1 MDNCITRLRL
11 EVKDNTVVK
20 DTKLKAL
27 GARGIVRPSKKN
39 VQIIVGT
46 NVQFL
51 ADAIKSELKRGR

>member
-11 EVKDNTVVK
+11 EVKD
-20 DTKLKAL
+20 TKLKSL

-39 VQIIVGT
+39 IQIIVGT

-51 ADAIKSELKRGR
+51 SDAIKSELKRGR